1 MINSTD
7 SYVAWALL
15 VDELDEAR
23 EHLQGLIDRMATSGA
38 IDEEEFGVDLGHVYA
53 HLNRAWHA
61 RGQDGEISAEQW
73 IQFSTFPKDLDPV
86 G

>member
-23 EHLQGLIDRMATSGA
+23 EHLQSLINQMATSGA
-38 IDEEEFGVDLGHVYA
+38 IEDEEFAVELGHVYA
-53 HLNRAWHA
+53 HLNRAWHV
-61 RGQDGEISAEQW
+61 RSQDGEISTEQW
-73 IQFSTFPKDLDPV
+73 AKFSAFPKDLEPV